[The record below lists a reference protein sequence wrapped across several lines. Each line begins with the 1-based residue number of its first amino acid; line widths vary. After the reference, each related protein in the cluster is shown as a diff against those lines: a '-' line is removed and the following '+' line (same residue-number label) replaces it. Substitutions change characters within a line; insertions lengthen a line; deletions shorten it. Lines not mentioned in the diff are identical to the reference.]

1 MPSLTGAAILENA
14 APAASKGSDHP
25 SPSDVFWLI
34 HLKGAHIY
42 SIQSFWHIQIMVVKL
57 GVAMVMIMLLPSW
70 PCSDPPILIT
80 GVFEVAYDMTC
91 LINWRA
97 TFMKP
102 KSVAWVHGAFWTGT

>member
-57 GVAMVMIMLLPSW
+57 GVAMVGIVNYLLGNDNASTFLAMQRPSNTDNR
-70 PCSDPPILIT
+70 CVSS
-80 GVFEVAYDMTC
+80 C
-91 LINWRA
+91 LGH
-97 TFMKP
+97 
-102 KSVAWVHGAFWTGT
+102 V